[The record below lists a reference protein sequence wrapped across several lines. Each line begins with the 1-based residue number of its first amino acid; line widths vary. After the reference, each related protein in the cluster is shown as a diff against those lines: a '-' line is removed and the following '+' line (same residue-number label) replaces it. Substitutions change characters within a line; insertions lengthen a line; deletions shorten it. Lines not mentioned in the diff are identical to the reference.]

1 MLAWCVAILQA
12 QDIMPRVAAGS
23 GLGNKAKAGA
33 TSPPIYGL
41 RRSMTL
47 GEEDRKPVKLEPGSG
62 AGFGFVHAEVIELSS
77 DEEDRPV
84 VKREVGS
91 RTAMQHDPGDVIDL
105 TL

>member
-1 MLAWCVAILQA
+1 
-12 QDIMPRVAAGS
+12 
-23 GLGNKAKAGA
+23 
-33 TSPPIYGL
+33 
-41 RRSMTL
+41 MTL
-47 GEEDRKPVKLEPGSG
+47 GEEDRKPVKPEPDSG
-62 AGFGFVHAEVIELSS
+62 TGFGFVHAEVIELSS